1 MSLKRFTK
9 FKRKLTRGLKYTLT
23 NLLNFHLSSQ
33 KSGKLLFDR
42 LFMFRAY
49 KDLDEKSTEESCLII
64 LKSDAKFEEKLT
76 LGFKIDMKKLVN
88 FNASNSKSES
98 LHFDGLLL

>member
-1 MSLKRFTK
+1 M
-9 FKRKLTRGLKYTLT
+9 KYAVT
-23 NLLNFHLSSQ
+23 NLLNFHSSSQ
-33 KSGKLLFDR
+33 SSAKLLFDR
-42 LFMFRAY
+42 LLMFRAY
-49 KDLDEKSTEESCLII
+49 KDLDVKSTEESCLII

-76 LGFKIDMKKLVN
+76 LGFKIDMKKLVK